1 MSLDMQDLSA
11 QTLPIHMKFSEMTP
25 LAVSATS
32 KRTKFLPTTGG
43 IYTPNNNILRIPI
56 SSSTDFLDGSG
67 TVLKF
72 TYKNTTAQ
80 TITFD
85 GSAHSCI
92 QSLRLISTTSGQ
104 ELELI
109 RNYSQLHNM
118 LSDLVMG
125 PQQRFAKSYEGYG
138 YQGVLG
144 PSTDVNGALV
154 VVASAVK
161 GATSED
167 QLGCNEVKIATTQSH
182 TFMLPLLSSIIG
194 QGQKRYFPLYLSG
207 ALMLEI
213 EFASSFLPFVSST
226 AAALAYEISNCEL
239 QTTCIQFGGDV
250 NKQLFTM
257 VERAG
262 LYLHTNTWAT
272 YYNAIND
279 ANQNIQINERL
290 KSVKSVFL
298 TFSKIPLDS
307 LERYHAR
314 THANVTRLQLKA
326 GSLFLPPQALSATDS
341 TAKNNCEFIVS
352 TLGAIG
358 EFQNPNHF
366 SLMNSATF
374 ASEGNLI
381 GSCGRAVY
389 GLDCDAFTR
398 ANVESGLNLV
408 NNSPLNIIVTQSAGA
423 AYNSFVYLLYD
434 AVYTILPNGSCV
446 KSC

>member
-1 MSLDMQDLSA
+1 MTDMQDLSA

-25 LAVSATS
+25 LAVSAVS

-43 IYTPNNNILRIPI
+43 TYTQNNNILRIPI

-85 GSAHSCI
+85 GSAHSVI
-92 QSLRLISTTSGQ
+92 QTMRLISTTSGQ

-138 YQGVLG
+138 YQGVGLG
-144 PSTDVNGALV
+144 PSIDGAGAIV

-161 GATSED
+161 GATKED
-167 QLGCNEVKIATTQSH
+167 QLGCNEVNIATTLSH

-207 ALMLEI
+207 SLMLEI
-213 EFASSFLPFVSST
+213 EFASSFSPFVS
-226 AAALAYEISNCEL
+226 AINAPLAYEISNCEL

-250 NKQLFTM
+250 NTQLFNMTS
-257 VERAG
+257 RAG
-262 LYLHTNTWAT
+262 LYLHTNTLAT
-272 YYNAIND
+272 YYNAINE

-298 TFSKIPLDS
+298 TFSKIK
-307 LERYHAR
+307 
-314 THANVTRLQLKA
+314 Q
-326 GSLFLPPQALSATDS
+326 
-341 TAKNNCEFIVS
+341 
-352 TLGAIG
+352 
-358 EFQNPNHF
+358 
-366 SLMNSATF
+366 
-374 ASEGNLI
+374 
-381 GSCGRAVY
+381 
-389 GLDCDAFTR
+389 
-398 ANVESGLNLV
+398 V
-408 NNSPLNIIVTQSAGA
+408 NE
-423 AYNSFVYLLYD
+423 
-434 AVYTILPNGSCV
+434 
-446 KSC
+446 